1 MSVYKIISGNFG
13 NKGSKVSKVFSDADK
28 RKKEKPFNNVEMDNI
43 EQVGGWSSV
52 KAVRKRRFSTRDIVL
67 MLVVTG
73 IFAVLVLFRL
83 GSHRVP
89 ETYQDFKVGEKARTK
104 SY

>member
-1 MSVYKIISGNFG
+1 M
-13 NKGSKVSKVFSDADK
+13 
-28 RKKEKPFNNVEMDNI
+28 
-43 EQVGGWSSV
+43 
-52 KAVRKRRFSTRDIVL
+52 L

-89 ETYQDFKVGEKARTK
+89 ETYQDFKVGEKGQNEIILNFNGKVNLSKIYIYLGYNSKR
-104 SY
+104 SISFS